1 MNVETILARECPRYI
16 QKETIFH
23 GEKKKLIVDTH
34 DYLGEPYP
42 IKVFSVDED
51 ITLIVEEMNAEY
63 ETQLRRRFDEF

>member
-1 MNVETILARECPRYI
+1 MNVETVIARECPRYI

-34 DYLGEPYP
+34 SHQSIRETYP
-42 IKVFSVDED
+42 VKVFSVDED

-63 ETQLRRRFDEF
+63 ENQLRRHFQ